1 MRRSYQVNSMRVKY
15 YLFGIAIILSIS
27 TLLISAVA
35 MRNTSDDTKLLK
47 NRAALVV
54 RKIGHSLLLHAG
66 DSSSRVLPI
75 KQLDETTFQL
85 TFQRP
90 FSFMPDSL
98 VSIVRSQL
106 AKYHLP
112 ADYVVQVVESS
123 SQDIV
128 YGFAIGPDQDDIIP
142 CKGRVQSRGHYA
154 VQIGFTNFDASTRS
168 AKPYFLFLLALTSLG
183 TIAFIGKA
191 WARQHRSC
199 QVSEDQ
205 PTIFVGSYRFE
216 EMQGILSS
224 DNETITLSA
233 KETKLLRIFAAEPNC
248 LIERDRLLKEVWE
261 DEGVFT
267 SRSLDMFISKL
278 RKKLK
283 NDASLRLI
291 NVRGKGYRLET
302 ET

>member
-1 MRRSYQVNSMRVKY
+1 MRVKY

-27 TLLISAVA
+27 TLLVSAVA
-35 MRNTSDDTKLLK
+35 MRNTSDDTELLK

-54 RKIGHSLLLHAG
+54 RKIGHFLLLHAG

-75 KQLDETTFQL
+75 KQLDEATFQL

-128 YGFAIGPDQDDIIP
+128 YGFAIGPDQADIIP
-142 CKGRVQSRGHYA
+142 CKGRVQPRGHYT
-154 VQIGFTNFDASTRS
+154 VQIAFSNVDASARS
-168 AKPYFLFLLALTSLG
+168 AKSYFLFLLALTSVG
-183 TIAFIGKA
+183 TIALVGKA
-191 WARQHRSC
+191 WVRQRRSG
-199 QVSEDQ
+199 QGFEQ
-205 PTIFVGSYRFE
+205 PAVLVGSYRFE
-216 EMQGILSS
+216 EEQGVLSNDS
-224 DNETITLSA
+224 ETITLSA
-233 KETKLLRIFAAEPNC
+233 KETKLLRIFVAEPNC

-267 SRSLDMFISKL
+267 GRSLDMFISKL

-283 NDASLRLI
+283 NDTSLRLV
-291 NVRGKGYRLET
+291 NVRGKGYTLET
-302 ET
+302 EV